1 MILVNVPF
9 EVENGDILSY
19 VDYYVGKDE
28 PTDLD
33 SEAEEVSVK
42 FINDYNSNGM
52 LYFNEKKLKETAG
65 FKELKSQIKK
75 YIHLKRYEPD
85 TFKRLY
91 EEAVNELS

>member
-9 EVENGDILSY
+9 EVEDGDILSY
-19 VDYYVGKDE
+19 IDFYVGEDE

-33 SEAEEVSVK
+33 SEAEEISIK
-42 FINDYNSNGM
+42 FIHDYNSNEM
-52 LYFNEKKLKETAG
+52 LYFNEKKFKETAG

-85 TFKRLY
+85 TFERLY
-91 EEAVNELS
+91 EKTNELA